1 MFFGFLKYFSFKILD
16 RVIHHDA
23 TENVCDEC
31 KEINEKLKHH
41 VIVHVKLAM
50 TLQQTH
56 SFYSKA
62 VIV

>member
-16 RVIHHDA
+16 RVIHHAA

-41 VIVHVKLAM
+41 VIVHVKLA
-50 TLQQTH
+50 LQQTH